1 MSVKLLAMGN
11 VLMGDD
17 GIAVY
22 VAASLEEQLN
32 QLGIE
37 VIYGETDI
45 GYSIAM
51 LGREDFIIILDAARL
66 GKTAG
71 ETNVLSFDNYSG
83 KTGEVTQHNI
93 SFLELIRLY
102 FPQNKGFIITIE
114 IDEIRFHYGAGRLL
128 EDKLAKISLEIYEK
142 IKHALYQLEVT

>member
-71 ETNVLSFDNYSG
+71 ETTVLSFDNYSG
-83 KTGEVTQHNI
+83 RNGEVTQHNI